1 MQTLLIILVVTMII
15 QTVLFVISNF
25 IERRR
30 DDQMANASKIWEEAQ
45 RNFFAEKEQ
54 MRKNCDA
61 KDEIIRQC
69 IKKCNYLDS
78 ELTEARKVNGLL
90 KNRVAFIEA
99 LKDSFN
105 QQAEAEWDSVDVF
118 AEAKRVSQR
127 RCYVE
132 GMKTG
137 AEWICQALGIKVE
150 FEIDD
155 RFKED

>member
-25 IERRR
+25 IERTR
-30 DDQMANASKIWEEAQ
+30 DDHIANASKIWEEAQ
-45 RNFFAEKEQ
+45 HNFFAEKEQ

-61 KDEIIRQC
+61 KDEIIRQW
-69 IKKCNYLDS
+69 IKKCNHLDS

-90 KNRVAFIEA
+90 KNRVVFIEA

-105 QQAEAEWDSVDVF
+105 LQAEAEWDSVDVF
-118 AEAKRVSQR
+118 AETKRVSQR